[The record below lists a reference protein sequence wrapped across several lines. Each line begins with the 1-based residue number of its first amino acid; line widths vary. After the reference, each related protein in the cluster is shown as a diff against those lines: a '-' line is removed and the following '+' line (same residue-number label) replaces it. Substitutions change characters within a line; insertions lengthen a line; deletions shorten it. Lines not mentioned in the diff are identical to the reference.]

1 MLAGTGCLRN
11 DMIKRRNLQG
21 KARIVMEFLTT
32 SISAAN
38 CIASAMYCGTFQDEK
53 DKFMQS
59 GKKVFYNRDAAK
71 NHAS

>member
-1 MLAGTGCLRN
+1 MLVGTGCLRN

-38 CIASAMYCGTFQDEK
+38 CIASAMYCDHIPRRE
-53 DKFMQS
+53 
-59 GKKVFYNRDAAK
+59 
-71 NHAS
+71 